1 MGLDMYLNKKT
12 YIGANYDH
20 NKITGKITLSNENGK
35 FPINLKRVTYVIEE
49 VGYWRKANAIHNW
62 FVDNVQDGKDECQE
76 SYVETEQLQA
86 LLDICLKVSADHSL
100 AEELLPSQ
108 PGFFFGSVDY
118 DEWYFDNINDTIEI
132 LTQVLK
138 EAKEELEKGFYPD
151 FVYQASW

>member
-12 YIGANYDH
+12 YIGATYDH
-20 NKITGKITLSNENGK
+20 NKITGKITLSNEKGK

-76 SYVETEQLQA
+76 SYVETKQLQE

-100 AEELLPSQ
+100 ANELLPTGS
-108 PGFFFGSVDY
+108 GCFFGSTDY
-118 DEWYFDNINDTIEI
+118 DEWYFDNITDTIEI
-132 LTQVLK
+132 LKQVLK